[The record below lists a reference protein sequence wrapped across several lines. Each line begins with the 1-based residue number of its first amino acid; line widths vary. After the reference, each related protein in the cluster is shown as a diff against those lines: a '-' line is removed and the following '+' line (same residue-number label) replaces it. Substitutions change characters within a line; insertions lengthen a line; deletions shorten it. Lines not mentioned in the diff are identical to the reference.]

1 MAVKTFKII
10 HLYPAEMNIYGDRG
24 NIIALAKRLA
34 WRGIEFEVIDVG
46 IGQHYDFRQA
56 DIVFGGGGQDRG
68 QMLIA
73 GDLQKRRQGLV
84 EAAEEGVV
92 MLTICGT
99 YQLFGRGFLTK
110 DGEQI
115 PGIGLFRAETKA
127 SNVRMIGNIVIAS
140 DFGEL
145 VGFENHS
152 GQTTL
157 EASQAPLGKVIKGF
171 GNNDH
176 DKAEGAIY
184 KNAFGTYL
192 HGPLLPK
199 NPRLADELIKR
210 AMLRKFGR
218 AELKPLDDELE
229 NQAARIAKTRPQ

>member
-1 MAVKTFKII
+1 MAVKAFKIV

-24 NIIALAKRLA
+24 NIITLAKRLG

-46 IGQHYDFRQA
+46 IGQSYDFKQA

-68 QMLIA
+68 QMVIA
-73 GDLQKRRQGLV
+73 EDLQKRRHELV
-84 EAAEEGVV
+84 AAAEEGTVI
-92 MLTICGT
+92 LTICGT
-99 YQLFGRGFLTK
+99 YQLFGHGFKTK
-110 DGEQI
+110 DGNQI
-115 PGIGLFRAETKA
+115 PGVDIFRANTVA
-127 SNVRMIGNIVIAS
+127 SNVRMIGNIVVSS

-152 GQTTL
+152 GQTRL
-157 EASQAPLGKVIKGF
+157 EASQAVLGKVIKGF

-176 DKAEGAIY
+176 DKAEGAVY

-199 NPRLADELIKR
+199 NPLLADELIKR

-218 AELKPLDDELE
+218 ADLQPLDDGLE
-229 NQAARIAKTRPQ
+229 NQAAQIAKTRPQ